1 VAEPSDPG
9 RGQPVGISVNRI
21 LDAPPAEVWKE
32 WTEPERFS
40 DWFGGPSGV
49 VPLETVTMDVRVGG
63 RWQLTMFVGS
73 ERRRIDWWGE
83 YLDVDPPNR
92 LVLTMSDQPDVER
105 PDVITVWLTDLG
117 DGRTEMH
124 FEQGGGGLTPDGYR
138 RAESGW
144 AGFFDRIAERLA
156 GGPGGSSATPPGDG
170 APS

>member
-1 VAEPSDPG
+1 MSSSVAEPPDRR
-9 RGQPVGISVNRI
+9 RGLPVGISVNRI
-21 LDAPPAEVWKE
+21 FDAPVAQVWQE

-49 VPLETVTMDVRVGG
+49 IPLDSVTMDVRAGG
-63 RWQLTMFVGS
+63 SWRMTMFAGP

-83 YLDVDPPNR
+83 YLEVDPPNR
-92 LVLTMSDQPDVER
+92 LVFTVSDQPTVDRV
-105 PDVITVWLTDLG
+105 DIITVDLTDLG

-144 AGFFDRIAERLA
+144 SGFFDRIAERLA
-156 GGPGGSSATPPGDG
+156 GG
-170 APS
+170 